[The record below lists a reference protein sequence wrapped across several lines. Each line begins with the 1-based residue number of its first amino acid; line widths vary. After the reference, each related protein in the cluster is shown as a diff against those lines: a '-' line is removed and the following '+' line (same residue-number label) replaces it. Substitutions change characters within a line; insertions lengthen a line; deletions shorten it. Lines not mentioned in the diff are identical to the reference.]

1 MRGNKTEEM
10 FPEHDLSIRHVRVGE
25 TLMVGVRPK
34 PVWVDGVNANPIL
47 KNSGLKFEIKKISF
61 GTFLK
66 C

>member
-47 KNSGLKFEIKKISF
+47 KNSGVEI
-61 GTFLK
+61 
-66 C
+66 